1 MMGVRDMTL
10 VVKKKETIIVDPEGI
25 VIGAIMVIETM
36 EVIKTVEVAEV
47 QGEVREV
54 QTVMG
59 AE

>member
-25 VIGAIMVIETM
+25 VIGAIMVIEM
-36 EVIKTVEVAEV
+36 MEVAEV

-54 QTVMG
+54 QLVMVMG